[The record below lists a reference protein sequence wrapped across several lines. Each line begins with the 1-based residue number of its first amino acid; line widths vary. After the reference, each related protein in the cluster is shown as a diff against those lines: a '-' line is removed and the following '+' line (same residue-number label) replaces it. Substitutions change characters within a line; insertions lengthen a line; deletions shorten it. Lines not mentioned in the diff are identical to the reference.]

1 MAKGKERAVMYRAV
15 RFEVV
20 PTSTQLALLMQ
31 ISAVLR
37 TVWNEAL
44 VPRLEAFAR
53 WVEARKEEKGSE
65 KRIKIPTL
73 FDQINLLTARREGDA
88 TFAGIP
94 RNWQEETLDR
104 LNGSFQSFF
113 QLRKNNDPHART
125 PRERGE
131 RFFQVIPGRSGF
143 AVTEGVVHFAPQVFG
158 KGVLAFPVP
167 EYCRAKLADGKVKKF
182 TLSRDEH
189 DLRKPGR
196 FWVSIVYEI
205 PAPTVAPVGTGE
217 EVYLSLGASSL
228 GVLSKEGAHTV
239 KLWRPDKHWKP
250 KIEALETR
258 LKNEKI
264 TKGSRKWTGLMDAR
278 RRMFELERIQQRQNH
293 REVVKELLQYGKH
306 FVVTD
311 YTVRSK
317 PGKLA
322 DRKVEERGGPQG
334 LNWAAQNTGSFLHLL
349 MHLEEKVKE
358 VGGSVTRHKLTEAP
372 PRGIGQGHENKV
384 AMAKFLK
391 EDYYA
396 CAEV

>member
-1 MAKGKERAVMYRAV
+1 MAKGKERAVIYRAV
-15 RFEVV
+15 KFAVV
-20 PTSTQLALLMQ
+20 PTPMQLELLIQ
-31 ISAVLR
+31 ISTVLR
-37 TVWNEAL
+37 IVWNEAL
-44 VPRLEAFAR
+44 LPRIEAFAL
-53 WVEARKEEKGSE
+53 WIEARKVEKGSE
-65 KRIKIPTL
+65 KGIKIPTL

-88 TFAGIP
+88 AFGGIP

-131 RFFQVIPGRSGF
+131 GFFQVIPGRSGF
-143 AVTEGVVHFAPQVFG
+143 GVSDDMVQFAPQVFG
-158 KGVLAFPVP
+158 KGVLAFPIP
-167 EYCRAKLADGKVKKF
+167 EYCRRKLREGKVKKF

-196 FWVSIVYEI
+196 FWVSIVYELEQPEI
-205 PAPTVAPVGTGE
+205 ASMIDGE
-217 EVYLSLGASSL
+217 EVYLALGASSL
-228 GVLSKEGAHTV
+228 GVLSKDGAHTV

-258 LKNEKI
+258 QKSESV
-264 TKGSRKWTGLMDAR
+264 TKGSRKWKRLMDAR
-278 RRMFELERIQQRQNH
+278 KRMFELERLQQRQNH
-293 REVVKELLQYGKH
+293 REVVKALLRHGKH

-322 DRKVEERGGPQG
+322 DRKETDRGGPQG
-334 LNWAAQNTGSFLHLL
+334 LNWAAQNTGSFLHLI

-358 VGGSVTRHKLTEAP
+358 VGGTVTRHKLTTAP
-372 PRGIGQGHENKV
+372 PRGIGHGHENKV
-384 AMAKFLK
+384 AMAEFLK
-391 EDYYA
+391 DDYQR
-396 CAEV
+396 VVV